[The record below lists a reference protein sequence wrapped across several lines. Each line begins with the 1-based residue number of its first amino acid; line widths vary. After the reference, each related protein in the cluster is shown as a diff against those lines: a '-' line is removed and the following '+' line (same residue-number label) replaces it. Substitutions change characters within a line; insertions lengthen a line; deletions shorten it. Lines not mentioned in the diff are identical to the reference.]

1 MSIDIKLDALT
12 HDLAFSKTY
21 DLVLID
27 GAARIAQQ
35 VKVTLLTFFGEWF
48 LDETFGVPYLEYILI
63 KNPDRSQIENII
75 RQKVMDVP
83 GVSRVPTIQIEY
95 EASTRRASF
104 SLPDMQTDEGIVPV
118 MAITP
123 TQ

>member
-12 HDLAFSKTY
+12 HDLSFSKTK

-35 VKVTLLTFFGEWF
+35 VKVTLWTFFGEWF
-48 LDETFGVPYLEYILI
+48 LDETFGVPYLEFILI
-63 KNPDRSQIENII
+63 KNPNRALIENIL

-83 GVSRVPTIQIEY
+83 GVTGVPTIKIEY
-95 EASTRRASF
+95 DAARRNATF
-104 SLPDMQTDEGIVPV
+104 DLPDMETGEGLVPV
-118 MAITP
+118 KVIAP

>member
-12 HDLAFSKTY
+12 HDLSFSKTK

-35 VKVTLLTFFGEWF
+35 VKVTLWTFFGEWF
-48 LDETFGVPYLEYILI
+48 LDETFGVPYLEFILV
-63 KNPDRSQIENII
+63 KNPNRSLIENIL

-83 GVSRVPTIQIEY
+83 GIKGVPTINIEY
-95 EASTRRASF
+95 DAAQRTAAF
-104 SLPDMQTDEGIVPV
+104 DLPDMETDEGLVSV
-118 MAITP
+118 KTITP
-123 TQ
+123 SQ